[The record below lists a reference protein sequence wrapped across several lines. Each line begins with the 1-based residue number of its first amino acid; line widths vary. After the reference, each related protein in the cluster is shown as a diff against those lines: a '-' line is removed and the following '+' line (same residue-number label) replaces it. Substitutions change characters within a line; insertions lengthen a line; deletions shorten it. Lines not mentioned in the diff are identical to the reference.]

1 MKKEM
6 SAFDVRSVVTELSSL
21 EGAHMDKIHHWGGSV
36 LFRFNVQGQGKRE
49 LLFADRKW
57 LFCPSTKPDTPTM
70 PTTFASFLRK
80 YVDNARVNGVRQVGF
95 DRIVEISMSKSDGD
109 YSLIFEMF
117 GGGNVLL
124 VKDGTILNCLVQK
137 TWRDRKTRPG
147 EPYVTPKSRFDPTES
162 TEEEFVA
169 SFRSSDADAVRTLAT
184 AVNLGGQY
192 AEEVCRRAGIDKSV
206 PAAQVSDDELAR
218 MYAEMR
224 GIVES
229 VLNDPRPTA
238 YLRDGAIDDFA
249 PVELVSHSDLEPKAF
264 STMSEIVETYL
275 RETGEAAEEAYVDP
289 AVEKM
294 MKRISKQEET
304 LDEYSEQEREHRMD
318 AEALYTD
325 YQRASELLSVL
336 SEQSAKLTWEKLS
349 EGAAK
354 IPFVESIDPAK
365 HTVRAQL
372 GGRWMTLDWD
382 KGVDANASDLYQK
395 GKDVGEKAKRAKEAL
410 DQSREELAKIQK
422 GIDRERALAA
432 ERAQPTKQFWFERY
446 KWFITTG
453 GRLVIAGRDA
463 HSNDNI
469 VKKHL
474 KEGDL
479 YAHADVHGAP
489 SVIIKDGAKASDAE
503 LRQACQF
510 AITQSKA
517 WIAALSEGG
526 AFWVYPDQV
535 SKTPNPGEFVPRG
548 AFIVRGKRNY
558 EYHLPMELTIGEIYH
573 EGARKV
579 MCGPSDCF
587 PDCDRYMVIRPGK
600 PKSGRKANEIAK
612 RFDVP
617 EEEIS
622 RILPPGD
629 VEVVREVWPKPDE
642 DEERSSPRGD
652 PHRPDLCA
660 VLRDG
665 VHGDRAA
672 PDQIDV
678 RVRREAR
685 GAHRVLYGGPGGD
698 VQGRARER
706 YHGHGSPIPLFGHI
720 LKYCNMRYLSTVNRP
735 VISWHRR
742 MSTGWGSSASSGPS

>member
-6 SAFDVRSVVTELSSL
+6 SAFDLRSVVTELSNL
-21 EGAHMDKIHHWGGSV
+21 EGAHMDKIHHWGGNV

-57 LFCPSTKPDTPTM
+57 LFCPSSKPDTPTM
-70 PTTFASFLRK
+70 PTAFASFLRK
-80 YVDNARVNGVRQVGF
+80 YIDNARVNGVRQVGF
-95 DRIVEISMSKSDGD
+95 DRVMEISMSKSDGD
-109 YSLIFEMF
+109 YTLVFEMF

-124 VKDGTILNCLVQK
+124 VKDGVIQNCLVQK

-147 EPYVTPKSRFDPTES
+147 EPYIAPKSRFDPTES
-162 TEEEFVA
+162 TEEEFAA
-169 SFRSSDADAVRTLAT
+169 SVRGSDADAVRTLAT

-192 AEEVCRRAGIDKSV
+192 AEEVCRRAGVDKSV
-206 PAAQVSDDELAR
+206 PATGLSEDDVRR

-224 GIVES
+224 GIVET
-229 VLNDPRPTA
+229 VLSDPRPTA
-238 YLRDGAIDDFA
+238 YLRDGAIEDFA
-249 PVELVSHSDLEPKAF
+249 PVSLVSRSDLEAKTF
-264 STMSEIVETYL
+264 GTMSEVIETYL
-275 RETGEAAEEAYVDP
+275 KETGEAAEEAYVDP

-304 LDEYSEQEREHRMD
+304 LDEYSVQEQEHRAD

-325 YQRASELLSVL
+325 YQKATELLAVL
-336 SEQSAKLTWEKLS
+336 KDQSSKLTWEKLS

-372 GGRWMTLDWD
+372 GGRWMTLDWE

-410 DQSREELAKIQK
+410 DQSREELARIQK

-453 GRLVIAGRDA
+453 GRLVMAGRDA

-489 SVIIKDGAKASDAE
+489 SVVIKDGAKASPEE
-503 LRQACQF
+503 LRQACLF

-526 AFWVYPDQV
+526 AFWVFPDQV

-558 EYHLPMELTIGEIYH
+558 EYHLPMELVIGEIYH
-573 EGARKV
+573 EGVRKV
-579 MCGPSDCF
+579 MCGPAECF
-587 PDCDRYMVIRPGK
+587 EGCDKYMVIRPGK

-612 RFDVP
+612 RFEVP

-622 RILPPGD
+622 RIVPPGD
-629 VEVVREVWPKPDE
+629 IEVVREVWPKPDE
-642 DEERSSPRGD
+642 DERSSARGD
-652 PHRPDLCA
+652 PHRPDLGI
-660 VLRDG
+660 LRRDG
-665 VHGDRAA
+665 VHRHRASGDEINVGIGDAA
-672 PDQIDV
+672 RRPD
-678 RVRREAR
+678 
-685 GAHRVLYGGPGGD
+685 RVLDRLIPDSVHGP
-698 VQGRARER
+698 VRKAYPGRYEPSFPIIRPHR
-706 YHGHGSPIPLFGHI
+706 MGRDGHGSVLPDNRCRFRDDRDRSMEGHPG
-720 LKYCNMRYLSTVNRP
+720 V
-735 VISWHRR
+735 
-742 MSTGWGSSASSGPS
+742 G